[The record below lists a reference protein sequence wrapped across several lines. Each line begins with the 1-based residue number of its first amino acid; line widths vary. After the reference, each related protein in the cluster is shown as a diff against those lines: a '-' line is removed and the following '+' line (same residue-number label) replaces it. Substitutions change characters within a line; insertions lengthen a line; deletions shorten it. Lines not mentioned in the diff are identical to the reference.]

1 MPSSSI
7 RRLALLSFLTA
18 GVLFQNRD
26 ALAVQVINKSD
37 LKIGVAILRVQG
49 DHKTPLFIKILQP
62 GASVDST
69 PEEDGPFL
77 LSVKVFDTD
86 QTVRMENVQPTDII
100 QFKKGK
106 LKRIRK
112 K

>member
-1 MPSSSI
+1 MPSSAI
-7 RRLALLSFLTA
+7 RRLALLSFLIA
-18 GVLFQNRD
+18 GVLFQNRG
-26 ALAVQVINKSD
+26 AFAVQVINKSD

-62 GASVDST
+62 GTDVEST
-69 PEEDGPFL
+69 PAEAGPFL

-86 QTVRMENVQPTDII
+86 QTVRMKNVMPTDII

-106 LKRIRK
+106 LKRIHK